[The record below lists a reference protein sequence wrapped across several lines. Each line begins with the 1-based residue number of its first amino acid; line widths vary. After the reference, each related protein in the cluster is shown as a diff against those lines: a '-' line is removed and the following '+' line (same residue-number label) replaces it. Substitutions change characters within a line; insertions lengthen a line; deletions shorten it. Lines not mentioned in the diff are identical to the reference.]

1 MMRSIRE
8 RIVFYFLILAISTI
22 FLFEIYTFY
31 TVKHYYYSSI
41 QGVMESEMRNATEL
55 YSSYLSDYHLGDVI
69 IEDRSQFYRQ
79 LLNHQVQILS
89 NSGIVLYDSI
99 ASPQTGQ
106 ELETEDVLSAKEGE
120 DGVFIGEENFYSY
133 KVLSVTSPLIARGK
147 QVGILRIVTSLD
159 QVDQQMNNRFIAY
172 LGFGILA
179 LIISGVLSFLMAQTI
194 VRPIQDLTKVAV
206 KLSDGQMN
214 IRANENEHD
223 EIGKLGKT
231 LNLMTDNI
239 QENEKMK
246 NEFISSISH
255 ELRTPLTSIHGW
267 TQTLL
272 YDLNDHELLEQGLEI
287 IDSETTRLSNLVEDL
302 LDFSRFTSGQIKM
315 KKEVLNFKEIIQDM
329 VNQLT
334 PRALTSG
341 IDLIA
346 NYGEDPVYVLADPNR
361 MKQVLINLIDNAIKF
376 TETGGTIVVDLT
388 EDEDYVI
395 FSVVDTGIGIAQD
408 ELKVITEK
416 FYKGESS
423 MSHTGLGLS
432 ICEEIVKLHN
442 GKMIIKSKLGEG
454 TTVTVYIAKEDYNE

>member
-1 MMRSIRE
+1 M
-8 RIVFYFLILAISTI
+8 ATI

-41 QGVMESEMRNATEL
+41 RGVMESEIRNATEL
-55 YSSYLSDYHLGDVI
+55 YSSYSSDYHLGDAI

-99 ASPQTGQ
+99 ASPQIGQ
-106 ELETEDVLSAKEGE
+106 ELFSSDILSAKEGE
-120 DGVFIGEENFYSY
+120 EGVFIGEEDFYDY
-133 KVLSVTSPLIARGK
+133 KVLSVSSPLVARGK
-147 QVGILRIVTSLD
+147 QVGILRIVTSLEK
-159 QVDQQMNNRFIAY
+159 VDQQMMSRFAAY

-179 LIISGVLSFLMAQTI
+179 LIISGVLSFLMAQSI
-194 VRPIQDLTKVAV
+194 VRPIQNLTKVAT

-214 IRANENEHD
+214 NRAEENDHD

-231 LNLMTDNI
+231 LNIMTENI
-239 QENEKMK
+239 QENEQLK

-272 YDLNDHELLEQGLEI
+272 FDLSDQKLLEQGLEI

-315 KKEVLNFKEIIQDM
+315 KKEPLDFKIIIQDM

-341 IDLIA
+341 VDLIA
-346 NYGEDPVYVLADPNR
+346 NYGEEPVVALADPSR
-361 MKQVLINLIDNAIKF
+361 MKQVLINIIDNAIKF
-376 TETGGTIVVDLT
+376 TESGGTIVVDLT
-388 EDEDYVI
+388 ENEDYAI
-395 FSVVDTGIGIAQD
+395 FSVVDTGIGISQE

-432 ICEEIVKLHN
+432 ICEEIVKLHH
-442 GKMIIKSKLGEG
+442 GKMVIKSKLGEG
-454 TTVTVYIAKEDYNE
+454 TTVTVYIAKDDLDE